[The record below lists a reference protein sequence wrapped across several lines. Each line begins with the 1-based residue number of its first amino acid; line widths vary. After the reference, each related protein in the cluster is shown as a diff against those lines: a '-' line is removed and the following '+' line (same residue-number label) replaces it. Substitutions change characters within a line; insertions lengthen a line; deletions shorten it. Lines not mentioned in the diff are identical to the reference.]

1 MSVAPFI
8 PHHAFDPETL
18 DALSAALAKVCAELG
33 LSDRADRLTEFVAK
47 HVIEAAQ
54 KGLRDE
60 ASICQFVLDQF
71 KTNPQ

>member
-1 MSVAPFI
+1 MSVAPFL
-8 PHHAFDPETL
+8 PYHGFDPETL

-60 ASICQFVLDQF
+60 AAIRQFALDQL
-71 KTNPQ
+71 KANPQ